1 MYYAP
6 GGPGVRVDSHAYA
19 GYVIP
24 PTYDSM
30 IGKLITYGANRD
42 EALRKMER
50 ALDEYMI
57 TGVKTTIPLEQAIL
71 SDPNFK
77 RGVYTTS
84 FIEQLLSG
92 PKREFFE
99 SRRDS

>member
-1 MYYAP
+1 
-6 GGPGVRVDSHAYA
+6 
-19 GYVIP
+19 
-24 PTYDSM
+24 
-30 IGKLITYGANRD
+30 
-42 EALRKMER
+42 
-50 ALDEYMI
+50 MI
-57 TGVKTTIPLEQAIL
+57 TGVTTTIPLEQAIL